1 MGKGSQ
7 FLLLLWKN
15 LTLLK
20 RTPVRTFFQISMP
33 LLFITI
39 LVLLRALVVK
49 DEHRPNITY
58 TAFDINQLPPLNE
71 DYPTK
76 WKMAFTPN
84 TTNVKRVMA
93 MVANQLSLEV
103 EGFQSE
109 ETMVK
114 ALVSEEQN
122 GDKHSN
128 VMFLGGIVFNKTLD
142 SRDVI
147 YKIRLSSSSKKK
159 KKNPYVFELPGPRG
173 GNSTH
178 GGPPDY
184 FGEGFLSLQHAVDF
198 AIIKFKGN
206 IEDLNAT
213 VSVKRFPYPDYIH
226 DPFILVIQG
235 SLPLLLMLSLVFT
248 ALNIVRDI
256 VYEKEKKL
264 KESMKMM
271 GLSGWLHWLAWFTKY
286 FIFLLITMGLAT
298 IFFTVKYNDNG
309 QCP

>member
-49 DEHRPNITY
+49 DEHEPNITY
-58 TAFDINQLPPLNE
+58 AAFDINQLPPLNE

-76 WKMAFTPN
+76 WKMAFAPN

-159 KKNPYVFELPGPRG
+159 KKNPYGSEAPKGGFGMDPSATWNTQFTFPVFELPGPR

-226 DPFILVIQG
+226 DSFILVIQG
-235 SLPLLLMLSLVFT
+235 SLPLLLMSSLVFT

-264 KESMKMM
+264 KVRKCDSE
-271 GLSGWLHWLAWFTKY
+271 LCA
-286 FIFLLITMGLAT
+286 
-298 IFFTVKYNDNG
+298 
-309 QCP
+309 